1 MGPDAIWE
9 TGRIP
14 DHGIIPTGYERTLPP
29 EAQLLVRA
37 RRRALTRTA
46 AGRVLD
52 LGGADTHRSLWTDAH
67 GIDDV
72 TVLDG
77 VADPRLDRL
86 AADGERFDTVV
97 SVFQLAS
104 APQLDRTLRAV
115 RAVLAD
121 DGRVLFVE
129 PAAQVGFAGRLQR
142 LVAPPLGGV
151 TGWRPDR
158 DLPMELRAA
167 ELSVIDI
174 RRHRVPTLQP
184 WLRQVLEGVAHHRLA
199 PGGRAETAPA
209 ADPA

>member
-1 MGPDAIWE
+1 MIWE

-14 DHGIIPTGYERTLPP
+14 DSGIIPTGYERTLPP

-52 LGGADTHRSLWTDAH
+52 LGGADTHRSLWTDAP
-67 GIDDV
+67 GIDEV

-86 AADGERFDTVV
+86 AADSERFDTVI

-121 DGRVLFVE
+121 DGRLLFVE

-142 LVAPPLGGV
+142 LVATPLGGV

-174 RRHRVPTLQP
+174 LRHRVPTLQP

-199 PGGRAETAPA
+199 PGGGAETAPA